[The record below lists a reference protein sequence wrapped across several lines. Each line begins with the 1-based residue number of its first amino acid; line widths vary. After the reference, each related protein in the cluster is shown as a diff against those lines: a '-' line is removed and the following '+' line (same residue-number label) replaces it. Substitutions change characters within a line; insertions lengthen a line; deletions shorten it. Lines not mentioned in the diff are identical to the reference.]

1 MILDVC
7 AIFKIVTL
15 VAKCRFAA
23 SSLLGKWREVTRE
36 THYRRREYQPWY
48 KMHRSGAPND
58 GFLLNTLKK
67 TVQATESSFKNLEMH
82 YKRRYKICISSLIL
96 GELWSFEIT
105 NAFKSIIF
113 PKTVDEIGRITKV
126 SHFVIVPNAIT
137 CLNPRTLGSLFS
149 TKKQTN
155 LGK

>member
-1 MILDVC
+1 
-7 AIFKIVTL
+7 
-15 VAKCRFAA
+15 
-23 SSLLGKWREVTRE
+23 
-36 THYRRREYQPWY
+36 
-48 KMHRSGAPND
+48 
-58 GFLLNTLKK
+58 
-67 TVQATESSFKNLEMH
+67 MH

-149 TKKQTN
+149 TKK
-155 LGK
+155 